1 MNVGEKIRSLRQAK
15 LMTQS
20 ELAGSKITRNM
31 LSCIE
36 NGRAQPSLPTIAYL
50 AERLGVSVG
59 FLLAEERDEML
70 YCKMNRFENIKKAF
84 REQNWESCRSLCRSV
99 STEPDDELCMILAQS
114 DIGIAEDAFWSGKL
128 RKACRFFDEALAYVK
143 KTVYPQPQIEAVI
156 AVYFR
161 LMHRISPTLFLENFD
176 EQKSIDF
183 VLQTPFAR
191 YLDALEAID
200 GGDLS
205 RADRFLKE
213 QRKFTFFAAHLRVK
227 CHLVGREY
235 EKAKAL
241 LQDLLHASEPLLN
254 EVELYLVLSDLE
266 TVCRETEDYKGAYR
280 YANERIELHEQLL
293 KE

>member
-1 MNVGEKIRSLRQAK
+1 MNLGEKIRSLRQAK

-20 ELAGSKITRNM
+20 ELAGTKITRNM

-36 NGRAQPSLPTIAYL
+36 NGKSQPSISTIFYL

-59 FLLAEERDEML
+59 FLLAEERDELL
-70 YCKMNRFENIKKAF
+70 YRKMNNFENIKKAF

-99 STEPDDELCMILAQS
+99 SEEPDDELCMILAQS
-114 DIGIAEDAFWSGKL
+114 DLGIAEETFWSGKL
-128 RKACRFFDEALAYVK
+128 RKACRFFDEALAYAE
-143 KTVYPQPQIEAVI
+143 KTVYPQPQIKAVTG
-156 AVYFR
+156 VYFR
-161 LMHRISPTLFLENFD
+161 LMRHISSTLFLENF
-176 EQKSIDF
+176 EEEKESPL

-191 YLDALEAID
+191 YLDALEAMD
-200 GGDLS
+200 EGDLS
-205 RADRFLKE
+205 LAEQFSKE
-213 QRKFTFFAAHLRVK
+213 REGQSFFAVHLRVK
-227 CHLVGREY
+227 CHLARREY
-235 EKAKAL
+235 EEAKAL
-241 LQDLLHASEPLLN
+241 LQGLLNATEPLLN